1 MSRDGLCC
9 VESNLFEVNV
19 LWGMTCGMSMINKVS
34 DINLVA
40 DWDKDVSDAEMEEPM
55 DWFMRVQLSKVSS
68 VVVSFTFNNF
78 VGCGEWINSKIVMVD
93 SFRSAVTSVN
103 STNETSSWSKGIVVS
118 IGEDDTVFTFE
129 QRLMMRTERQVG

>member
-1 MSRDGLCC
+1 

-19 LWGMTCGMSMINKVS
+19 LWGMTGSMSMINKVS

-40 DWDKDVSDAEMEEPM
+40 DWNKDVSGAEMEESM
-55 DWFMRVQLSKVSS
+55 SWFMRVQLGKVSS

-78 VGCGEWINSKIVMVD
+78 VGCGEWVNSKIVVVD
-93 SFRSAVTSVN
+93 TFRAAVTSVN
-103 STNETSSWSKGIVVS
+103 STNEASSRSESIVVS

-129 QRLMMRTERQVG
+129 QRLVMRAERQVG